1 MSICVIILAGGEG
14 SRLAGRDK
22 GWLHYRGTA
31 MIEQVL
37 ARLQGQVDDIVI
49 SCNRNKARYQALGH
63 TIVSDDDQDFRGP
76 LAGIA
81 AAAPLCKADYIL
93 LCPCDTPQLPTDLV
107 ARLLPALQRSGADA
121 AIPVDTTGRQYLST
135 LLRQAACA
143 TAADSLAADNR
154 AVKRWLAS
162 LNTVDVD
169 FSDDQGG
176 FLNINH
182 PGELE
187 A

>member
-1 MSICVIILAGGEG
+1 
-14 SRLAGRDK
+14 
-22 GWLHYRGTA
+22 

-37 ARLQGQVDDIVI
+37 ERIRGQVDDIII
-49 SCNRNKARYQALGH
+49 SCNRNQARYQGLGH
-63 TIVSDDDQDFRGP
+63 ITVNDGDQGFLGP

-81 AAAPLCKADYIL
+81 AAEPLCRADYIL
-93 LCPCDTPQLPTDLV
+93 LCPCDTPLLPADLIR
-107 ARLLPALQRSGADA
+107 RLLPALLQSGADA
-121 AIPVDTTGRQYLST
+121 AIPVDARGKQYLSS
-135 LLRQAACA
+135 LLQRAACA

-169 FSDDQGG
+169 FSDDQTG

-182 PGELE
+182 PGELKS
-187 A
+187 

>member
-1 MSICVIILAGGEG
+1 MSVCAIILAGGEG
-14 SRLAGRDK
+14 RRLAGRDK
-22 GWLHYRGTA
+22 GWLHYRGRS

-37 ARLQGQVDDIVI
+37 ARIQGQVDDIVI
-49 SCNRNKARYQALGH
+49 SCNRNRSRYQELGH
-63 TIVSDDDQDFRGP
+63 TTVSDGDKGFRGP

-81 AAAPLCKADYIL
+81 AAEPLCRADYIL
-93 LCPCDTPQLPTDLV
+93 LCPCDTPLLPTDLV
-107 ARLLPALQRSGADA
+107 ARLLPALQQSGADA
-121 AIPVDTTGRQYLST
+121 AIPVDVTGRQYLST

-162 LNTVDVD
+162 LNTVNVD
-169 FSDDQGG
+169 FSDDETG

-182 PGELE
+182 PRELKN
-187 A
+187 